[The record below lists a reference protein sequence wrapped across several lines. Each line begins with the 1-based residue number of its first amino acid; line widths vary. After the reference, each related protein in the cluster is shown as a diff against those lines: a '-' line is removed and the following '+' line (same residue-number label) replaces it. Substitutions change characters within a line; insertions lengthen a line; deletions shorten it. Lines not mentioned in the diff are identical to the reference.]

1 MIKKIVIATV
11 TLVLVAGCATVSGF
25 GKDLS
30 TASEW
35 TKEKMK

>member
-1 MIKKIVIATV
+1 MIKLVIATV
-11 TLVLVAGCATVSGF
+11 TLLLLAGCATVSGF

-30 TASEW
+30 AASEW

>member
-1 MIKKIVIATV
+1 MIKMVIATV
-11 TLVLVAGCATVSGF
+11 TLVLLAGCATVSGF

-30 TASEW
+30 KASDW

>member
-1 MIKKIVIATV
+1 MIKMVIATV
-11 TLVLVAGCATVSGF
+11 ILVLFAGCATVSGF

-30 TASEW
+30 VAAEW

>member
-1 MIKKIVIATV
+1 MIKMVIATV
-11 TLVLVAGCATVSGF
+11 VLVLFAGCATVSGI

-30 TASEW
+30 TGAEW